1 MDNLDLTK
9 KLSRISEIVD
19 QLMDENNSLKKEL
32 QNKDQLINE
41 AIVELEQKEEQLKN
55 FHNQLNITKLAK
67 GIAEDD
73 DEKKALRLEINA
85 IIREVDKCLAYLQE

>member
-1 MDNLDLTK
+1 MNNKDLTN
-9 KLSRISEIVD
+9 KLSKISEIVD
-19 QLMDENNSLKKEL
+19 QLFDENNLLKKEL
-32 QNKDQLINE
+32 FTKDELIKD
-41 AIVELEQKEEQLKN
+41 AIIELEGKEEQLKN

-67 GIAEDD
+67 GIVEND

>member
-1 MDNLDLTK
+1 MENQDLTN

-19 QLMDENNSLKKEL
+19 ELFEENNMLKNEL
-32 QNKDQLINE
+32 EDKNKLINE
-41 AIVELEQKEEQLKN
+41 AIVELEQKEEAIKN

-67 GIAEDD
+67 GNVEDD
-73 DEKKALRLEINA
+73 EEKKALRLEINA